1 MRSVS
6 LGYSPCPNDTFI
18 FFAMTHGKVER
29 GNLNF
34 SEQLADVEALNLKAL
49 NRELDITKVSYH
61 ALGFLRDN
69 YSLLRS
75 GSALGN
81 GCGPL
86 VVSKSQFSMEELR
99 NKKIAIPGKLTTAY
113 LLLQLYDPAFRFSPD
128 SIQPMP
134 FDKIMD
140 SVVSGE
146 SDAGLI
152 IHEGR
157 FTFASYGLRQVLDLG
172 TWWEK
177 ETSLPIPL
185 GGIVARRSLGDE
197 RIRTIDG
204 ILKKSIEYAF
214 SNRSQPLKYIK
225 EHAQELSDE
234 VIMQHID
241 LYVNAY
247 SLDLGDEG
255 ERAVNE
261 FLSRAE
267 EAGIIPPSNQPLFA
281 S

>member
-1 MRSVS
+1 MQSVS

-18 FFAMTHGKVER
+18 FFAMTHGKVEG
-29 GNLNF
+29 GNLSF

-49 NRELDITKVSYH
+49 NRELDVTKVSYH

-69 YSLLRS
+69 YCLLRS

-86 VVSKSQFSMEELR
+86 IVSKDACSMEELR

-113 LLLQLYDPAFRFSPD
+113 LLLQLYDPAFRFRPD
-128 SIQPMP
+128 TIQPMP
-134 FDKIMD
+134 FDKIMN

-172 TWWEK
+172 TWWEN

-185 GGIVARRSLGDE
+185 GGIMARRSLGDE
-197 RIRTIDG
+197 RIRAIDG
-204 ILKKSIEYAF
+204 ILKKSIEFAF

-234 VIMQHID
+234 VIKQHID

-247 SLDLGDEG
+247 SLDLGDKG

-267 EAGIIPPSNQPLFA
+267 AAGIIPPSNQPLFA